1 VRRGAPGLALLSLAL
16 LLGGCVGGE
25 PRRPG
30 GPEPRR
36 IEPELAP
43 ERRPAAVEP
52 DPWSIEGA
60 LPRSGDPARPNVKVE
75 LTTLDVVSSRGLVV
89 RAGARGSIV
98 RGVVDVRAAVSAS
111 AGETRARSR
120 TATFIVVQAGSA
132 GSITLT
138 DEARR
143 WCGPWVGLHVEV
155 LGASPAGVRVAIA
168 PYVSPTA
175 RRGEVVEGA
184 TEVTL
189 QPGEAVLLGGSS
201 TDDARETRGTGGFA
215 ERAERRELLV
225 LLRVDVLG

>member
-1 VRRGAPGLALLSLAL
+1 MRRGAPGLALLSLAL
-16 LLGGCVGGE
+16 LPGGCVGGE

-36 IEPELAP
+36 IEPEYGP
-43 ERRPAAVEP
+43 ERRAPEHDAWSVEA
-52 DPWSIEGA
+52 D

-75 LTTLDVVSSRGLVV
+75 LTTLEVTSTRGLVV
-89 RAGARGSIV
+89 RLGARGSVV

-120 TATFIVVQAGSA
+120 TTTFLVVQAGREGALVLS
-132 GSITLT
+132 

-143 WCGPWVGLHVEV
+143 WCGPLAALHVAV
-155 LGASPAGVRVAIA
+155 LRASPDGVVHLALAG
-168 PYVSPTA
+168 
-175 RRGEVVEGA
+175 RGGSADAA

-201 TDDARETRGTGGFA
+201 AEDVREGRGLGHHA
-215 ERAERRELLV
+215 ERADRREVLV